1 MNVLIQKCEVTVP
14 RRVQQQERK
23 SLKAEFRKENPE
35 AAADFESQPWYGD
48 PDGPAGGDEI
58 LIQA

>member
-1 MNVLIQKCEVTVP
+1 MILNKKCEVNVP
-14 RRVQQQERK
+14 RRGQQRERK
-23 SLKAEFRKENPE
+23 RLKERFRRQVSE
-35 AAADFESQPWYGD
+35 AAADFESQPWYVD